1 MRPEYGASDPLPGV
15 MRAVWPTACIGT
27 GRRDRVTAVESAVS
41 SGKRVRARAYSR
53 PSPYGRHREATR
65 PAPPPVWMGTEED
78 DMTSTLTPTCSF
90 CGLRF
95 ENRPLLELHVRED
108 HPQRGSPAESRQSNP
123 AGAPASQQAPRSP
136 ASGHSQPARTPR
148 ASAGTVGTGSPRP
161 RRPHTGRVMTGMHR
175 MIGAFRRA
183 NAELRLAS
191 EVMLHPA
198 GPPRPRPQSAD
209 PPGKPDARHAAIGQR
224 ADRDA

>member
-1 MRPEYGASDPLPGV
+1 
-15 MRAVWPTACIGT
+15 
-27 GRRDRVTAVESAVS
+27 
-41 SGKRVRARAYSR
+41 
-53 PSPYGRHREATR
+53 
-65 PAPPPVWMGTEED
+65 
-78 DMTSTLTPTCSF
+78 MTSTLTPTCSF

-108 HPQRGSPAESRQSNP
+108 HPQRGSPAESRQSSP
-123 AGAPASQQAPRSP
+123 AGAPASPPAPRSP
-136 ASGHSQPARTPR
+136 ASGHSQPASTPR
-148 ASAGTVGTGSPRP
+148 ASAETAGTGSPRP

-175 MIGAFRRA
+175 MIRAFRHT
-183 NAELRLAS
+183 NAQLLLAS

-209 PPGKPDARHAAIGQR
+209 PPDGLDARHAATGRR